1 MRKIFYAIVL
11 SCLMTG
17 CGIISGPSRNEI
29 HNDFYK
35 QRVNGK
41 SQRVYVDIED
51 QKISIYS
58 VDETLGADLID
69 SSQVIRKYPEEVDGK
84 IGDIP
89 SLWEHNFDVDFLTIP
104 LKYRPKQNGVPPQLN
119 SELNGAAYIG
129 YRVDRYK
136 LSYKKDPLGTS
147 DLHSNRFGFS
157 FGIFTGIGN
166 TAMTPTTTNNNI
178 ETEYDGVVWQ
188 KGLAA
193 IVGINNFT
201 IGFSLGFDSLLD
213 ENRQVWAYQEKPWI
227 GLAVGLNL
235 N

>member
-1 MRKIFYAIVL
+1 MRKIFYAIVF
-11 SCLMTG
+11 SGLMSS
-17 CGIISGPSRNEI
+17 CGILSSSTKNEI

-35 QRVNGK
+35 QRVNGE
-41 SQRVYVDIED
+41 SQQVYVDIED
-51 QKISIYS
+51 QKITIYG
-58 VDETLGADLID
+58 VDENPGANMVD

-84 IGDIP
+84 VGEIP
-89 SLWEHNFDVDFLTIP
+89 SLWEHNFDIDFLTIP

-129 YRVDRYK
+129 YRIDRYK
-136 LSYKKDPLGTS
+136 LSYEREPLGTS
-147 DLHSNRFGFS
+147 NLQSNRFGFS

-178 ETEYDGVVWQ
+178 EIEYDGVVWQ

-201 IGFSLGFDSLLD
+201 LGFSLGFDSLLD
-213 ENRQVWAYQEKPWI
+213 ENRPVWVYQEKPWI